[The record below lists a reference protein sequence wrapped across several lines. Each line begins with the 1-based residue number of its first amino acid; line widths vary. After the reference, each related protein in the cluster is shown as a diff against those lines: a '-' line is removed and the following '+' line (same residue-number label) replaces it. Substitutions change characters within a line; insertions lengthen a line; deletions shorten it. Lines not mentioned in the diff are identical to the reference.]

1 MKTKPENL
9 DDIFD
14 VKLEE
19 LEECTELEELEECT
33 EVVVVPETE
42 TEPETTE
49 TPVVGFSEFLT
60 DFNTIKNSLIS
71 DVTSYDVKI
80 TQLLQEDDIEGAS
93 LLIDAKQKAAKA
105 VLSGYDD
112 LVRLSL
118 VLNTEQQT
126 SLSDILKDDKQK
138 DKDDI

>member
-19 LEECTELEELEECT
+19 CTELEDVKLEELEECT

-42 TEPETTE
+42 TTEPETTE

-126 SLSDILKDDKQK
+126 SLSDILKD
-138 DKDDI
+138 